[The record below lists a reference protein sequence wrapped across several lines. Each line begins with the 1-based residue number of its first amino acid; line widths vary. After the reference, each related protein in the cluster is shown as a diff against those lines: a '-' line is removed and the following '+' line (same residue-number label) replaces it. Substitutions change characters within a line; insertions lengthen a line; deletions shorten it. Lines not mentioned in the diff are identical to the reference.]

1 SDVYK
6 RQLSLAAAA
15 SRSRVDGI
23 PGHMDDAS
31 GRLILQIPMFGGF
44 SRQADWAAARASAD
58 AAEQRVRSAE
68 QSVILDVVS
77 AHSDWLTAEGRLQ
90 AAEDLVAAAE
100 QSEAV
105 AAGRY
110 REGAGS
116 MLDLLTAQRALAS
129 ARAEKINARLG
140 WYTALARLSHAA
152 GVLEKSG
159 AVSPESEAPPLEVKP

>member
-1 SDVYK
+1 
-6 RQLSLAAAA
+6 
-15 SRSRVDGI
+15 
-23 PGHMDDAS
+23 M
-31 GRLILQIPMFGGF
+31 
-44 SRQADWAAARASAD
+44 
-58 AAEQRVRSAE
+58 
-68 QSVILDVVS
+68 VV
-77 AHSDWLTAEGRLQ
+77 AHSDWLTAEGRIQ

-140 WYTALARLSHAA
+140 WFTALARLSHAA
-152 GVLEKSG
+152 GTLEKTGRISH
-159 AVSPESEAPPLEVKP
+159 APEAPPLEVKP